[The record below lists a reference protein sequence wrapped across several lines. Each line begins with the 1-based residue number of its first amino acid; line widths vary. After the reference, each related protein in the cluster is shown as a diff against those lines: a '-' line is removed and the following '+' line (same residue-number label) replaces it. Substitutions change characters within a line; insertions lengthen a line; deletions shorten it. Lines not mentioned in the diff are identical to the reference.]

1 MRGLSR
7 SGRARDDPTIFNGI
21 LYSQVAAATLLR
33 LGCGVTD
40 MTDSSRCHF
49 KRSHLGEGRGGT
61 GVSRANLTLNG
72 AKDAPPSDNLAAT
85 SSSAGSTAGCRLSLA
100 FSA

>member
-1 MRGLSR
+1 MAGLSGSVR
-7 SGRARDDPTIFNGI
+7 VSDDRTIFNGI

-49 KRSHLGEGRGGT
+49 KRSHLGRGGGNT
-61 GVSRANLTLNG
+61 GVSRANLTLNS
-72 AKDAPPSDNLAAT
+72 AKDAPPADNLAAT
-85 SSSAGSTAGCRLSLA
+85 SSSAGSKAGCRLSLA